1 MSGKTGQQLNIRSMI
16 TGKLVQREL
25 KVRNGNLQTNDSMKP
40 SDTPFQPVTRFR
52 LLKMF
57 AAANCIRFDAGTSI
71 GELPLVSRPVN
82 FD

>member
-1 MSGKTGQQLNIRSMI
+1 
-16 TGKLVQREL
+16 
-25 KVRNGNLQTNDSMKP
+25 LQTNDSMKP